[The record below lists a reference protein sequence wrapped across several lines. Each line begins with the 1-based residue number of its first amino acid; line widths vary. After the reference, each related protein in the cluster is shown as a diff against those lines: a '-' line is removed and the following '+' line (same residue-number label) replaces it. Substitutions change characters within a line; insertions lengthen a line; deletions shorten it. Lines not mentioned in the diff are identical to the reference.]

1 MKHRKRPA
9 TNSVPDIVQRF
20 ELMLQSDAVPFLE
33 QSDFESIIEYYEK
46 EQLFVEANKSI
57 DLAIERFPYQVG
69 FLLSKSS
76 ILLAQGKIE
85 DAEKL
90 IDRAETFAPKE
101 WEVGFRRAEVMAMR
115 AQFHESIA
123 LLDKLIDEHKEAD
136 FGMLY
141 LLKGMVYQ
149 ELADFRSMFNSLKLS
164 LEADPTNDTA
174 LHLFWLSVE
183 ICQEHEESIEFHLWL
198 IDQEPYSA
206 LAWSNLGHAYSCL
219 KNWPKAAEA
228 FEYAYIIDKEFEFAY
243 RDCAIAL
250 TNMKEYK
257 RALECL
263 EEAAQYFNPDKE
275 VLQQIG
281 TCHIELGNFEEAR
294 IALLDALSLDAN
306 SNQIH
311 FLLGRLHLRQGNFHK
326 ALMYIKRAL
335 QFDNPTYEYFLELA
349 RIYSMISEPEQADHY
364 YDEACIHAP
373 DNLDLHLEFADFKGK
388 NFGEKEALNFLKS
401 VKNNFPDSAINYCA
415 IGIMLNLKSRKK
427 GLSNLANALNKD
439 FNEHTTLL
447 KYFPKLEEDEEVNA
461 IIASYRPLA

>member
-1 MKHRKRPA
+1 MNHRKRQA
-9 TNSVPDIVQRF
+9 INMVPDIVQRY
-20 ELMLQSDAVPFLE
+20 ELHLRRAEVPFLE
-33 QSDFESIIEYYEK
+33 QTEFEEIIEYYEK
-46 EQLFVEANKSI
+46 EQLFEEANSSI
-57 DLAIERFPYQVG
+57 NLAIERFPYQVG

-85 DAEKL
+85 DAIKL
-90 IDRAETFAPKE
+90 IDRAEILAPTE

-115 AQFHESIA
+115 AQFHQSIT
-123 LLDKLIDEHKEAD
+123 LLDRLIDEHKEAD

-149 ELADFRSMFNSLKLS
+149 ELADFRSMFSSLKLS
-164 LEADPTNDTA
+164 LEADPSNDTA

-219 KNWPKAAEA
+219 KIWPKAAEA
-228 FEYAYIIDKEFEFAY
+228 FEYAYIIDKEFEYAY

-263 EEAAQYFNPDKE
+263 EECGQYFRPDKE
-275 VLQQIG
+275 VLEQTGI
-281 TCHIELGNFEEAR
+281 CNIELGNYDEAR
-294 IALLDALSLDAN
+294 IALLDGLSLDAN
-306 SNQIH
+306 SNQLH

-326 ALMYIKRAL
+326 SLMYLKRAL
-335 QFDNPTYEYFLELA
+335 QFDEPSYEYFQELA
-349 RIYSMISEPEQADHY
+349 RVYAMILEPEQADFY
-364 YDEACIHAP
+364 YEEACVFAP

-388 NFGEKEALNFLKS
+388 NFGENEALNYLKS
-401 VKNNFPDSAINYCA
+401 VKSNFPDSAITYCS

-439 FNEHTTLL
+439 FSEHTTLF

-461 IIASYRPLA
+461 IIASYKPLA

>member
-1 MKHRKRPA
+1 MKHRKRPEIN
-9 TNSVPDIVQRF
+9 TVPDIVQHY
-20 ELMLQSDAVPFLE
+20 ELMIQSEVVPYLE
-33 QSDFESIIEYYEK
+33 QTQFEEIIEYYEK
-46 EQLFVEANKSI
+46 EQLFEEANRSI

-85 DAEKL
+85 AAEKL
-90 IDRAETFAPKE
+90 IDQAAVFAPTE
-101 WEVGFRRAEVMAMR
+101 WEVGFRRAEIMAMR
-115 AQFHESIA
+115 TQFHQAIA

-164 LEADPTNDTA
+164 LEADPTNETA

-219 KNWPKAAEA
+219 KIWSKAAEA

-257 RALECL
+257 RALDCL
-263 EEAAQYFNPDKE
+263 DESAQYFSPDKE
-275 VLQQIG
+275 VLEQIG
-281 TCHIELGNFEEAR
+281 ICHIELGNFEEAR
-294 IALLDALSLDAN
+294 IALLDGLSLDAN
-306 SNQIH
+306 SNQLH

-326 ALMYIKRAL
+326 ALMYLKRSL
-335 QFDNPTYEYFLELA
+335 QFNDPSFEYYRELA
-349 RIYSMISEPEQADHY
+349 RVYAMISEPEQADY
-364 YDEACIHAP
+364 YYEEACVYAP

-388 NFGEKEALNFLKS
+388 NFGEKEALNYLKS
-401 VKNNFPDSAINYCA
+401 VKNNFPDSAITYCA

-427 GLSNLANALNKD
+427 GLSILANALNKD
-439 FNEHTTLL
+439 FKEHTTLL